1 MSMNIDKELLKEQI
15 TFLYSYAWREQG
27 IPDEIVGIINL
38 LEAVEEDDNEQ
49 HNRSQN
55 QNLQRMR

>member
-38 LEAVEEDDNEQ
+38 LEAVEEDDNE
-49 HNRSQN
+49 
-55 QNLQRMR
+55 